1 MNLYCSTGVTMI
13 SNQKCFWGLLILL
26 NGIITIPNRVEAQL
40 RQDSLNINEL
50 QVSHEPHEL
59 LLDPHLNSEIDTL
72 YAKIVP
78 SVDMETIEDRASC
91 LELDVPLVINKSV
104 CGFIHFFTV
113 RKRNYTQ
120 TMLERK
126 NYYFPIFE
134 YYLKKHQMPDALKYL
149 SIVESGLNFKA
160 RSKAGAVG
168 LWQFMPGTGSDFYLA
183 NTQFIDERQNP
194 YLATEAAC
202 KFLKYLYGMFNDW
215 ELALAAYN
223 CGPGNV
229 MKAMRKSGGRGFW
242 EIYNFLPQ
250 ETRSYV
256 PQFHA
261 VVYTMN
267 FALEHNIKAD
277 LDSVLATTALDTFQ
291 IQKNVDIVKLGEI
304 LGLPKQ
310 ALHHHN
316 PSLKSK
322 IYPSSSRFPLL
333 VPSSHSPFLSANLD
347 RFIDSAAVTKFEI
360 STPSERGL
368 GVYKYYNAKKGEK
381 LGEIADRYN
390 VDLAT
395 IQKWNNIKSDKLRK
409 ATKLKIYSSTQVQ
422 KAEVSSTKDTKAS
435 VLATTGNTLSE
446 QDRNAE
452 QHIVSKGEK
461 LYQVA
466 IRYGLTTSSI
476 KKLNNLASSKIS
488 EGQVLILKKDK
499 EAIESNLET
508 GKKSN
513 AEPTPILIVNQP
525 VKEYTVKKGDR
536 LFSIAK
542 SYGLSISQLKELN
555 HLNSD
560 ILKFGQV
567 LRVSCSNET
576 DCVSENQLDSTLKV
590 NSLAETQKAEKKIQ
604 KHVFKEAK
612 SKHVEISKM
621 YLVQK
626 GDTLYSITKKF
637 TKLTIKDLM
646 RINNL
651 KNKNIKPG
659 QQLIVG

>member
-1 MNLYCSTGVTMI
+1 
-13 SNQKCFWGLLILL
+13 
-26 NGIITIPNRVEAQL
+26 
-40 RQDSLNINEL
+40 
-50 QVSHEPHEL
+50 
-59 LLDPHLNSEIDTL
+59 
-72 YAKIVP
+72 
-78 SVDMETIEDRASC
+78 
-91 LELDVPLVINKSV
+91 
-104 CGFIHFFTV
+104 
-113 RKRNYTQ
+113 
-120 TMLERK
+120 
-126 NYYFPIFE
+126 
-134 YYLKKHQMPDALKYL
+134 
-149 SIVESGLNFKA
+149 
-160 RSKAGAVG
+160 
-168 LWQFMPGTGSDFYLA
+168 
-183 NTQFIDERQNP
+183 
-194 YLATEAAC
+194 
-202 KFLKYLYGMFNDW
+202 
-215 ELALAAYN
+215 
-223 CGPGNV
+223 
-229 MKAMRKSGGRGFW
+229 
-242 EIYNFLPQ
+242 
-250 ETRSYV
+250 
-256 PQFHA
+256 
-261 VVYTMN
+261 
-267 FALEHNIKAD
+267 
-277 LDSVLATTALDTFQ
+277 
-291 IQKNVDIVKLGEI
+291 
-304 LGLPKQ
+304 
-310 ALHHHN
+310 
-316 PSLKSK
+316 
-322 IYPSSSRFPLL
+322 
-333 VPSSHSPFLSANLD
+333 
-347 RFIDSAAVTKFEI
+347 
-360 STPSERGL
+360 
-368 GVYKYYNAKKGEK
+368 VYKYYNAKKGEK

-390 VDLAT
+390 VDRAT

-488 EGQVLILKKDK
+488 EGQVLILEKDK
-499 EAIESNLET
+499 EAIDSNLET

-513 AEPTPILIVNQP
+513 AEPNPILIVNQP